1 MMENEHT
8 QSSKEKETKP
18 TAVRFQEDQPMVMP
32 GIRRFQFF
40 ANVNDRALTIN
51 LNRAAMLGIATIL
64 AIDVGKAVLNGIPQS
79 IYCYECRACY
89 GTQDKCPVGIAFQ
102 AELVVAARVTDY
114 NRFLRNGGLRCIRC
128 GNCQGFCVQYL
139 NLPQIFGSMQLLTM
153 KALRENKIPRS
164 MVQHAFEKGLINK
177 GFIDEVA
184 QWLNRSDVSGGNV
197 G

>member
-1 MMENEHT
+1 MEKDKT
-8 QSSKEKETKP
+8 KSDKEKKP
-18 TAVRFQEDQPMVMP
+18 IGVRFEEDQPMVLP

-64 AIDVGKAVLNGIPQS
+64 AIDVGKAVVNGIPQS

-102 AELVVAARVTDY
+102 AELVVSARVTDY

-139 NLPQIFGSMQLLTM
+139 NLPRIFGTMQILTM
-153 KALRENKIPRS
+153 KALREDKIPRR
-164 MVQHAFEKGLINK
+164 MVQDAYEKGLINK
-177 GFIDEVA
+177 AFIDEIA
-184 QWLNRSDVSGGNV
+184 QWLKNSEASGGNV